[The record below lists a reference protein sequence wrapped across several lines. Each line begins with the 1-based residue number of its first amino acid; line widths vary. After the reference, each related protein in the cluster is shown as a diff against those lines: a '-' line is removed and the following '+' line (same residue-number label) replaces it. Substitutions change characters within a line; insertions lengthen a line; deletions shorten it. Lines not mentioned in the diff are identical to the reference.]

1 MATHEILHYVL
12 TSYKWRFN
20 EAAIFWFL
28 RHFAKKELRDWET
41 DIFKSFYSKSS
52 NQLVFFQKIFSYIVT
67 KISSFL
73 WRMIYNIYLFNLL
86 NVSCNLLLRLPW
98 IVSQT
103 DFLAQTEIRKVTA
116 WCTLGNL
123 VGNNWFWN
131 IDEGDRCKST
141 MVGAWSN

>member
-28 RHFAKKELRDWET
+28 RHFAKIELRDWET
-41 DIFKSFYSKSS
+41 DFIVSLLITWSFFKKYFHSDSLK
-52 NQLVFFQKIFSYIVT
+52 LLL
-67 KISSFL
+67 L

-131 IDEGDRCKST
+131 IDEGDRCNST